1 MNITSKPA
9 MKYFGRFSDRRNV
22 AAEFYNGMY
31 SQNFAPP
38 EGFPSDDEILF
49 ASYGGGS
56 YDGDAVVIYERDG
69 TLYEVH
75 GSHCSCYGLE
85 GQWEP
90 EATTWAALAMRQ
102 RPEEGEYYYY
112 MHDQESEAI
121 TAYWALVEAHKP
133 DAVVS

>member
-1 MNITSKPA
+1 
-9 MKYFGRFSDRRNV
+9 MKCFGSFSDRLSV
-22 AAEFYNGMY
+22 ADAFYNPTY
-31 SQNFAPP
+31 SKDFAPP

-85 GQWEP
+85 DQWEP

-102 RPEEGEYYYY
+102 RPKAGEYYHY
-112 MHDQESEAI
+112 MHDHESEAVE
-121 TAYWALVEAHKP
+121 AYWALVDAHKE
-133 DAVVS
+133 DK